1 MARFSKGQRVRATS
15 GREGVITFVALPTTS
30 LSNLTVGE
38 TRSAFV
44 QGYAVRFDG
53 DDKPQDTESES
64 WRRSR
69 SSHGSLMWPKR

>member
-15 GREGVITFVALPTTS
+15 GREGVITFVTLPTTS

-44 QGYAVRFDG
+44 QGYVVRFDG
-53 DDKPQDTESES
+53 DDKPEDVDERE
-64 WRRSR
+64 
-69 SSHGSLMWPKR
+69 LEAV

>member
-15 GREGVITFVALPTTS
+15 GRGGVITFVALPTTS

-44 QGYAVRFDG
+44 QGYVVRFDG
-53 DDKPQDTESES
+53 DDKPQDVNERE
-64 WRRSR
+64 
-69 SSHGSLMWPKR
+69 LEAV

>member
-1 MARFSKGQRVRATS
+1 MARFSKGQRVRETL

-44 QGYAVRFDG
+44 QGYVVRFDG
-53 DDKPQDTESES
+53 DDKPDDVDERE
-64 WRRSR
+64 
-69 SSHGSLMWPKR
+69 LEAV

>member
-1 MARFSKGQRVRATS
+1 MARFVKSQRVRATS

-44 QGYAVRFDG
+44 QGYVVRFDG
-53 DDKPQDTESES
+53 DDKPQDMDERE
-64 WRRSR
+64 
-69 SSHGSLMWPKR
+69 LEAV

>member
-1 MARFSKGQRVRATS
+1 MAKFSKGQRVRATS
-15 GREGVITFVALPTTS
+15 GREGVVTFVALPPTVS

-53 DDKPQDTESES
+53 DDKPQDVGERELEA
-64 WRRSR
+64 
-69 SSHGSLMWPKR
+69 G

>member
-1 MARFSKGQRVRATS
+1 MARFSKGQRVRAAS

-53 DDKPQDTESES
+53 DDKPQDAEE
-64 WRRSR
+64 RE
-69 SSHGSLMWPKR
+69 LEAV

>member
-1 MARFSKGQRVRATS
+1 MARFNKGQRVRATS

-44 QGYAVRFDG
+44 QGYVVRFDG
-53 DDKPQDTESES
+53 DDKPQDVDERE
-64 WRRSR
+64 
-69 SSHGSLMWPKR
+69 LEAV

>member
-44 QGYAVRFDG
+44 QGYVVRLDG
-53 DDKPQDTESES
+53 DDKPQDVDERE
-64 WRRSR
+64 
-69 SSHGSLMWPKR
+69 LEAV

>member
-1 MARFSKGQRVRATS
+1 MVKFSRGQRVRATS

-38 TRSAFV
+38 TRSAFA

-53 DDKPQDTESES
+53 DDKPQDVGERE
-64 WRRSR
+64 
-69 SSHGSLMWPKR
+69 LEAV

>member
-1 MARFSKGQRVRATS
+1 MARFVKSQRVRATS

-44 QGYAVRFDG
+44 QGYVVRFDG
-53 DDKPQDTESES
+53 DDKPQDVDERE
-64 WRRSR
+64 
-69 SSHGSLMWPKR
+69 LEAV

>member
-1 MARFSKGQRVRATS
+1 MAKFSKGQRVRATS

-44 QGYAVRFDG
+44 QGYVVRFDG
-53 DDKPQDTESES
+53 DDKPQDVEE
-64 WRRSR
+64 RK
-69 SSHGSLMWPKR
+69 LEAV

>member
-1 MARFSKGQRVRATS
+1 MARFSKGQRVKATS

-44 QGYAVRFDG
+44 QGYVVRFDG
-53 DDKPQDTESES
+53 DDKPQDAEE
-64 WRRSR
+64 RE
-69 SSHGSLMWPKR
+69 LEAV

>member
-15 GREGVITFVALPTTS
+15 RREGVITFVALPTTS

-44 QGYAVRFDG
+44 QGYVVRFDG
-53 DDKPQDTESES
+53 DDKPQDVDERE
-64 WRRSR
+64 
-69 SSHGSLMWPKR
+69 LEAV

>member
-1 MARFSKGQRVRATS
+1 MAKFSKGQRVRTTS
-15 GREGVITFVALPTTS
+15 GREGVVTFVALPATVS

-53 DDKPQDTESES
+53 DDKPQDMVERE
-64 WRRSR
+64 
-69 SSHGSLMWPKR
+69 LEAV

>member
-44 QGYAVRFDG
+44 QGYVVRFDG
-53 DDKPQDTESES
+53 DDKPQDVDERELESV
-64 WRRSR
+64 
-69 SSHGSLMWPKR
+69 